1 MFMFI
6 SLLRSSEVCC
16 LVWNSF
22 FFIDFC
28 CCTVQFLLLHCS
40 IFVVALFDFVVA
52 LFDVVVVAQF
62 DFCGGCICLLFIK
75 MCDS

>member
-1 MFMFI
+1 M
-6 SLLRSSEVCC
+6 
-16 LVWNSF
+16 
-22 FFIDFC
+22 
-28 CCTVQFLLLHCS
+28 LLHCS

-62 DFCGGCICLLFIK
+62 NFCGACICLLFIK